1 MNYSSIPKEMK
12 MLNQWVCCWE
22 SSKVPMQ
29 ATVQK
34 GASVTDP
41 STWSD
46 YITALKA
53 VLTGQY
59 DYLGFVFV
67 NGIVGIDIDDGYA
80 EDGHTWSE
88 TAVDII
94 NHVEGWVEESR
105 SGRGFHIYTKG
116 HLPFTGM
123 NNKKGVEIY
132 ESGRF
137 FIVTAK
143 NPLLCSPILPSCQTG
158 IDYVLENY
166 FTADVEKAV
175 KTDSTASTAFYK
187 VQYSKPSKGK
197 FSLKPNY
204 PPVAQGSRHN
214 SMVSLAG
221 QLHSQGKSKREIYL
235 EVSKANQ
242 AACLPPLADK
252 EIQHIVTSICRYER

>member
-1 MNYSSIPKEMK
+1 MDYRSIPKEMK

-59 DYLGFVFV
+59 DYLGFVFKE
-67 NGIVGIDIDDGYA
+67 GIVGIDIDDGYA

-94 NHVEGWVEESR
+94 NKVKGWVEESR

-143 NPLLCSPILPSCQTG
+143 CPLFGSPILPEDQYG

-166 FTADVEKAV
+166 FTTDVEKAV
-175 KTDSTASTAFYK
+175 KTDSEAFYK
-187 VQYSKPSKGK
+187 VQYSKPVGNRI
-197 FSLKPNY
+197 SLKPTY
-204 PPVAQGSRHN
+204 PPAPKGTRNH
-214 SMVSLAG
+214 SMASLAG
-221 QLHSQGKSKREIYL
+221 QLHSRGMDKREIYL
-235 EVSKANQ
+235 EVSRANQ
-242 AACLPPLADK
+242 IACEPPLTDK
-252 EIQHIVTSICRYER
+252 EIRHIVTSICKYGRR